1 MRRKSN
7 VLFLPVSSDRGGRR
21 AHIPLGGLRNAFSDC
36 MFEKK
41 RERGGSV
48 GKDRRDRFLRPPAPG
63 PGDAETI
70 RNEDVIRTILDNAAV
85 RAGSTCWTW
94 PAERG
99 AVPGLFCEAVA
110 SVTGIDISP
119 GMASRAREKFPQA
132 TVLCADA
139 ETYPFRRDFDTVMVY
154 NALPHF
160 PEPGRLIEALAPL
173 VRKDGRLS
181 VAHGM
186 SRAMLARHHS
196 GAASGVSVELP
207 EAEALAEMFAPWF
220 DVDVVISD
228 DRMYQVA
235 GRRR

>member
-1 MRRKSN
+1 
-7 VLFLPVSSDRGGRR
+7 
-21 AHIPLGGLRNAFSDC
+21 
-36 MFEKK
+36 MFEKNGK
-41 RERGGSV
+41 EV
-48 GKDRRDRFLRPPAPG
+48 GALEKTDVIAFFDRCAG
-63 PGDAETI
+63 TWDAETI

-85 RAGSTCWTW
+85 RSGIDVLDVACGT
-94 PAERG
+94 G
-99 AVPGLFCEAVA
+99 VLFPDYFARRVA